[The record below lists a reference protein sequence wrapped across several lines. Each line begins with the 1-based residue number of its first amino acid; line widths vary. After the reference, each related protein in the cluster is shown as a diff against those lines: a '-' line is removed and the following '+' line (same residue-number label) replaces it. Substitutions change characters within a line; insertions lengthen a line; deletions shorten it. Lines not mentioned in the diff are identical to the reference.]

1 MRGRV
6 TDTKEVG
13 DTPGRRDTAV
23 GTTGLGIILPI
34 FAVVINTCH
43 FSIKS
48 WPQMKG
54 KQCRDEEELKGSNSA
69 PSQAVLICEAST
81 LRPGDV
87 CVPPL
92 SSGCSPGQSPGEECV
107 DTHCPLCIHRRG
119 TVGLRLSAACRPI
132 SENHDPWDK
141 MPQPLGTNPRKALPQ
156 TWGS

>member
-6 TDTKEVG
+6 TDTEEVG

-34 FAVVINTCH
+34 FAVVINTHH

-81 LRPGDV
+81 LSAWRCLCAPTEQWLFTRTIAWGRMCGYTLPTV
-87 CVPPL
+87 YPQAGN
-92 SSGCSPGQSPGEECV
+92 SWTEAQCS
-107 DTHCPLCIHRRG
+107 L
-119 TVGLRLSAACRPI
+119 
-132 SENHDPWDK
+132 
-141 MPQPLGTNPRKALPQ
+141 Q
-156 TWGS
+156 TYL